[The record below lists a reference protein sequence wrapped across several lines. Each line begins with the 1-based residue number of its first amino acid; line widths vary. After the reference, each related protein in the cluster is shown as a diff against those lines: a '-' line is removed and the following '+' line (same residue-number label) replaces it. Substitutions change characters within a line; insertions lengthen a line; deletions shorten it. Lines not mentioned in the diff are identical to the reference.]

1 MTIEPILAGVSF
13 AAGLAAFGGRTAV
26 HVDGESVTY
35 GELADRVDAAARS
48 LGTVRRLVALE
59 ADNSLTSLVVYLAAL
74 SSGHPLLILPGG
86 GGRASESLV
95 SAYDPDVLARVQ
107 EGEAVLDVRREG
119 TRHAL
124 HPELAL
130 LVSTS
135 GSTGSPKLV
144 RLSAEAVQANAAAI
158 AEYLQLRPDDRAA
171 TTLPLSYCYGMSV
184 VNSHLCAGASVV
196 LTDLSV
202 VDPCFWEL
210 VRNERVT
217 SFAAVPYTFD
227 LLERVGFAD
236 KDLPSLRY
244 ITQAGGRLDPDR
256 VRDYAQLGRRRGWD
270 LFVMYG
276 QTEATARMAYLP
288 PDVAAEHPQAVGIP
302 IPGGGFRLAPVP
314 GLEDRELVYTGPNV
328 MLGYA
333 EKPEDLALGRTV
345 TELHTGDL
353 ARRTAEGLYE
363 IVGRR
368 SRFVKIVGLRVDLG
382 QVERILADL
391 GLSAAAAGT
400 DGQVVAAVESG
411 QDLSLIAKTVAQD
424 VGVPR
429 AAIHLHSVA
438 AVPRLSSGKPD
449 YPAILAL
456 HAAEQAKAK
465 DHQGDPAGTSNDVRS
480 IFADVLERDDIR
492 ETDTFVSLGG
502 DSLSYVAASVRLERA
517 LGDVPL
523 DWHLMPLG
531 ELARARGVDAEG
543 SAGSV
548 GAMFHKWRRRLLAPM
563 ETGIVLRALGII
575 LIISTHIRW
584 FSWEG
589 MAHVLV
595 AVAGFNFARFQLS
608 GPPQVRL
615 RRQLLSV
622 ARIVVPSVAVIGF
635 AFAVTD
641 TYSWANVFLL
651 NSLLGPEGWTDYSRF
666 WFVEALVH
674 ILLGLAVLL
683 AIPAVG
689 RAERRWPWAVPV
701 VLLGADLLLRFRVVD
716 LPYPGQGPV
725 LWLFALGWAASASR
739 TLRKRT
745 VVTVLAVLTIP
756 GSFDD
761 EFRNATVLA
770 GVLILLWLPTLPV
783 PRALHG
789 ITGLLASASLYAY
802 LTHWLVYPLFDQAS
816 KGLAVA
822 ASLVVGIAYWAVA
835 TRVMGVSERWLRA
848 RLAARRRR
856 RQAASVAVD
865 FG

>member
-1 MTIEPILAGVSF
+1 M
-13 AAGLAAFGGRTAV
+13 
-26 HVDGESVTY
+26 TY

-59 ADNSLTSLVVYLAAL
+59 ADNSLPSLVVYLAAL
-74 SSGHPLLILPGG
+74 SSGHPLLILPAG

-95 SAYDPDVLARVQ
+95 SVYDPDVVARIQ
-107 EGEAVLDVRREG
+107 EGEAVFDVRREG

-210 VRNERVT
+210 ARNERVT

-382 QVERILADL
+382 QVERILAGL
-391 GLSAAAAGT
+391 GLSAAAAGI

-456 HAAEQAKAK
+456 HSEKQASAK
-465 DHQGDPAGTSNDVRS
+465 DQEGDPGLASNDVRS

-563 ETGIVLRALGII
+563 ETGIVLRALGI
-575 LIISTHIRW
+575 LFIISTHIRW

-608 GPPQVRL
+608 GPPRVRL

-622 ARIVVPSVAVIGF
+622 ARIVVPSVAVIGL

-651 NSLLGPEGWTDYSRF
+651 NSLLGPEGWTDLSRF

-739 TLRKRT
+739 TLWKRT
-745 VVTVLAVLTIP
+745 IVTVLAVLTIP
-756 GSFDD
+756 GAFDD
-761 EFRNATVLA
+761 EFRNFTVLA
-770 GVLILLWLPTLPV
+770 GVLILLWLPTVPV

-802 LTHWLVYPLFDQAS
+802 VTHWLVYPLFDQAS

-822 ASLVVGIAYWAVA
+822 ASLAVGIAYWAVA